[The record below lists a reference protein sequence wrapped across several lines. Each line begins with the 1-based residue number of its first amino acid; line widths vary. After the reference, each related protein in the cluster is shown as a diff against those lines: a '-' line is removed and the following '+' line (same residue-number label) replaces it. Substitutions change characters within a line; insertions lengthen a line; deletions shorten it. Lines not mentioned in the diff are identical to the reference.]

1 MAPAPYLPNNH
12 IPGINGASGVDNLTR
27 RDNSFVY
34 ESPSFGGLKL
44 SAMVSLGEQN
54 KLNSESEMSNKYGN
68 SYAAQ
73 ASIAKAPSVS
83 ALLTPIK
90 TWRQKLRIISRI
102 RMRMLH
108 CIT

>member
-73 ASIAKAPSVS
+73 SRLSQ
-83 ALLTPIK
+83 
-90 TWRQKLRIISRI
+90 RRLRYRLY
-102 RMRMLH
+102 LH
-108 CIT
+108 LSKPGGRSSE

>member
-1 MAPAPYLPNNH
+1 MPDV
-12 IPGINGASGVDNLTR
+12 VDNLTR

-73 ASIAKAPSVS
+73 AVYRKGAFGIGFTYTYQNLAAEAPNNLKDPNAHA
-83 ALLTPIK
+83 ALYNLGA
-90 TWRQKLRIISRI
+90 S
-102 RMRMLH
+102 
-108 CIT
+108 